1 MGCAPETFI
10 KKKLLC
16 SYFCKI
22 LLKFWAESY
31 GYQRSSED
39 FLVELLLVLRL
50 YKDIFVKGKYNQFW
64 RQASLWMSMTVW
76 KPLKCAV
83 KNSRN
88 RKSFLRCKRNLFYL
102 NITVADFVLLVLVGS
117 SSLPKLL
124 TGTYKCWSTF
134 KTIGRHLEL
143 SADSYKSSSV
153 SFELHNCRP
162 IVTTVSQHL

>member
-1 MGCAPETFI
+1 M
-10 KKKLLC
+10 
-16 SYFCKI
+16 
-22 LLKFWAESY
+22 
-31 GYQRSSED
+31 
-39 FLVELLLVLRL
+39 LRL

-64 RQASLWMSMTVW
+64 RQASLWRSITVW
-76 KPLKCAV
+76 KPLKCVV

-143 SADSYKSSSV
+143 SADSYKSNSV
-153 SFELHNCRP
+153 SFELHNCQP
-162 IVTTVSQHL
+162 IVTTVSQVSIDSFKCWSIVKKSIIIIIIVITLFFMEFHITSAI